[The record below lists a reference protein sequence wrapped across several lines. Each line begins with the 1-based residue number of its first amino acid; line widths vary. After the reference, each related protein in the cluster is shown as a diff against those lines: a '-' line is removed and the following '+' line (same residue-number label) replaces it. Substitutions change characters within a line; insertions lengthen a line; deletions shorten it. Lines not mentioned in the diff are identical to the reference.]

1 MRSRYTAYA
10 IGAVDYLLT
19 TTHPSGPQYRS
30 DTEAWRIDVRRFC
43 ETTEFVKL
51 TVHSAAV
58 NSPQG
63 EVHFSAH
70 LVQGGTPSVL
80 EERSLFVKHHGRWFY
95 HSALP
100 LL

>member
-10 IGAVDYLLT
+10 MGAVDYLLN

-51 TVHSAAV
+51 TVHSASV
-58 NSPQG
+58 TSPQG

-70 LVQGGTPSVL
+70 IVQGGTPSVL
-80 EERSLFVKHHGRWFY
+80 EERSLFVKHNGRWFY